1 MRTPA
6 LILMLLLLLVP
17 LSGCIDD
24 LVPSTGDDVVEP
36 GPEPD
41 DGTPVLEDTWSSY
54 LVPTASDLPEC
65 PGTDD
70 ANLGRLYYVD
80 DVQEFHAC
88 ASDGW
93 TVVDFAQE
101 VNQPP
106 RISATVY
113 SYTEELDF
121 LDPDCLSGEFEG
133 SACDWNYM
141 FQMRWSAVDPEG
153 EAVTVGVDHDRD
165 GVVDIALP
173 KAEGNLLDG
182 DDPVTF
188 GRVPVPWNGS
198 MVVDRMVGGEGC
210 AFVVSRFVDLVATD
224 ASGATSTHT
233 IVMGGIN
240 AMTTYN
246 TIYPEWDS
254 DFELLYTGWLSQD
267 DIDWYTGTATDSPCT
282 SDGGDDG
289 GDSGDGGDD
298 DSTLLYTFD
307 AQDAVATV
315 TDNSDDALVRLDLTM
330 GSSIGWDVVEVT
342 IMLDNA
348 IVVPAKICEL
358 SEAGDGSDVTS
369 DCYMV
374 EYGTTDDAVWSVGDG
389 VIIYENGQNLCGAES
404 CEVDITIR
412 KTSTDQII
420 GSETTFAE

>member
-6 LILMLLLLLVP
+6 YTLMLLLLLVP

-24 LVPSTGDDVVEP
+24 LVPTTGDDVVEP

-41 DGTPVLEDTWSSY
+41 DGTPVLEDPWSSY
-54 LVPTASDLPEC
+54 LVPTASDLPDC

-70 ANLGRLYYVD
+70 VNLGRLYYVD

-106 RISATVY
+106 RIGATVY
-113 SYTEELDF
+113 SYYEEFDF
-121 LDPDCLSGEFEG
+121 LDPDCLSGDFEG
-133 SACDWNYM
+133 PACDWNFM
-141 FQMRWSAVDPEG
+141 FSLRWSAVDPEG

-173 KAEGNLLDG
+173 KAEGNVLDG

-233 IVMGGIN
+233 LVMGGIN
-240 AMTTYN
+240 AFDQPN
-246 TIYPEWDS
+246 ILYPEWTSNFD
-254 DFELLYTGWLSQD
+254 LLYTGWLSQD
-267 DIDWYTGTATDSPCT
+267 DIDWYTGTAPDSPCT
-282 SDGGDDG
+282 PDGGAD
-289 GDSGDGGDD
+289 GDD
-298 DSTLLYTFD
+298 DSTILYSFN
-307 AQDAVATV
+307 AQDAAAAVS
-315 TDNSDDALVRLDLTM
+315 DNSDDALVRLDLTM
-330 GSSIGWDVVEVT
+330 GSDIGWDVVQVT
-342 IMLDNA
+342 I
-348 IVVPAKICEL
+348 IVGDGIPMVCDR
-358 SEAGDGSDVTS
+358 SEAGDGSDVSS
-369 DCYMV
+369 DCYMA
-374 EYGTTDDAVWSVGDG
+374 EYGTTDDAIWSIGDG
-389 VIIYENGQNLCGAES
+389 VTIYENGQNLCGAGES
-404 CEVDITIR
+404 CTLDITIK
-412 KTSTDQII
+412 KTSTNQII
-420 GSETTFAE
+420 DQMGEVVAE